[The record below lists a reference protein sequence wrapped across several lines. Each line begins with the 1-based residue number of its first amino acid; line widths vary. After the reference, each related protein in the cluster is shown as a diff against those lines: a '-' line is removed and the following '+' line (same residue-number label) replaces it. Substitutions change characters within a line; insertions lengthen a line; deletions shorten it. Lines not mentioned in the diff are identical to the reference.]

1 MAVMPF
7 WKQALVLL
15 ALSAGVSP
23 SAAAAPAD
31 GAVKRFV
38 AEDATPGGG
47 RPDAACLLLAAAL
60 AYDADHIYV
69 ADAEDCAVKVFSK
82 RGSFVRAIG
91 RKGRGPGEFSFP
103 TGLSVLGGRL
113 TVADKLNRRLQILD
127 TAGRHIRSLALP
139 FAPDRVLVLAADRW
153 LVTRNASGRNGPEK
167 MLYLLGGGGERLRE
181 ELTARTTGDPV
192 ADAFRNMFVVSPGSH
207 GDFFVVWKSQDR
219 SILHYGLDGAL
230 MERIPVDGRYRFK
243 PFTLELGGKRRPL
256 EAFCWECAVDRG
268 RFYLLPPED
277 TEDGDLGPGDQLF
290 VLDPAGRLEA
300 RIDLPCRVVR
310 LAVDGDRIYAVD
322 RESGLRVFRVRR

>member
-1 MAVMPF
+1 MTMMPI
-7 WKQALVLL
+7 WKQALVFL
-15 ALSAGVSP
+15 ALSAGISP

-31 GAVKRFV
+31 RSVKRFV
-38 AEDATPGGG
+38 AEDAAPGGG
-47 RPDAACLLLAAAL
+47 KPDAACLIMAVAL

-69 ADAEDCAVKVFSK
+69 VDAEDCAVKVFSK
-82 RGSFVRAIG
+82 NGGFVRAFG

-103 TGLSVLGGRL
+103 SGVSVLGGRL
-113 TVADKLNRRLQILD
+113 FVADKLNHRLQVFD
-127 TAGRHIRSLALP
+127 TAGRHVRTFALP

-167 MLYLLGGGGERLRE
+167 MLYLLGGGGELLRE
-181 ELTARTTGDPV
+181 ELTPRSTGDPV
-192 ADAFRNMFVVSPGSH
+192 VDAFRNMFVVNPGLS

-219 SILHYGLDGAL
+219 SILHYGKDGAL
-230 MERIPVDGRYRFK
+230 VERISVDGRYAFK
-243 PFTLELGGKRRPL
+243 SFSLTVRGTRKAI
-256 EAFCWECAVDRG
+256 EAFCWECAADRG

-277 TEDGDLGPGDQLF
+277 TDDGDLGPGDKLF
-290 VLDPAGRLEA
+290 VLDGGGRLEA

-322 RESGLRVFRVRR
+322 RESELRIFRIRR